1 MHNVHASTGIVPT
14 PTTRVPQSTVIQRPQ
29 PKNLVVNE
37 SLLAQYYVYILTN
50 RSGALYVGVTNDLTR
65 RIYEH
70 KNKFAGGFTKR
81 YNIDRLVHYEMTE
94 DVNAAITREKQI
106 KGWSRKKK
114 FNLIR
119 SSNSRWLDLSEG
131 WVG

>member
-1 MHNVHASTGIVPT
+1 MHNVHASTGIVPI

-50 RSGALYVGVTNDLTR
+50 HSGTLYVGVTNDLTR

-106 KGWSRKKK
+106 KGWPRKKK